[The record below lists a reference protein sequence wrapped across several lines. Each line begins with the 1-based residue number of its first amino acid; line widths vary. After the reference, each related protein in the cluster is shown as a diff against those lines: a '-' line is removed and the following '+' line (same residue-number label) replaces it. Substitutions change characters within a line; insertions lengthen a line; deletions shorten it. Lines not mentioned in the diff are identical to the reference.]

1 MAQCRRTV
9 HALMVCRSFLLDT
22 ACRCHVWQKLDKLL
36 STIRKTSRCPSKLP
50 RIETVSAK
58 SLTRTYIDMIWEPFC
73 LQYSVFY
80 SILHRLPMLSTRQ
93 NAQSEVVSSC
103 TPVPPHQN
111 LPPLSFFLRS
121 VCHCQLAMFH
131 RMRSFESVGGTH
143 VPKLAC
149 SRGTPYK
156 PSIAVSAVFVF
167 VPFPATSRVV
177 EWQTH

>member
-1 MAQCRRTV
+1 MSSSRLAKVGQTSVHYSQNITV
-9 HALMVCRSFLLDT
+9 F
-22 ACRCHVWQKLDKLL
+22 
-36 STIRKTSRCPSKLP
+36 
-50 RIETVSAK
+50 IETTQDRNRLCEKSHENFSAA
-58 SLTRTYIDMIWEPFC
+58 SSHIDMIWEPFC